1 MESALGW
8 LAERASTT
16 LLPMRVQFSTISL
29 PRAALLM
36 RFISLDSKWL
46 DSMTGAS
53 TIAVASLN
61 LDEFVVHVGFFSLTI
76 VFRGL
81 RLDLKPR

>member
-1 MESALGW
+1 
-8 LAERASTT
+8 
-16 LLPMRVQFSTISL
+16 
-29 PRAALLM
+29 M